1 MEDWQQRVIDE
12 HTELVAKM
20 DKLLSFLSTQQYA
33 GLSVKDRELLVRQW
47 NAMMGYAMILAERC
61 RSFRAPS

>member
-20 DKLLSFLSTQQYA
+20 DKLLDFLSTQQCA
-33 GLSVKDRELLVRQW
+33 AMPVKDRELLVRQRR
-47 NAMMGYAMILAERC
+47 AMMDYAMILAERC
-61 RSFRAPS
+61 LRFGASS

>member
-20 DKLLSFLSTQQYA
+20 DKLLSFLSTQQCA
-33 GLSVKDRELLVRQW
+33 SLSIKDRELLVRQW
-47 NAMMGYAMILAERC
+47 SAMMGYAMILAERC
-61 RSFRAPS
+61 RRFGASS